1 MTIAPRTLIACERL
15 SRRYGR
21 ARALDGVDLVVEA
34 GPPVALVGPNG
45 AGKTTLLSLLSGF
58 VRPSGGRVRVLG
70 ERPGAAALAGRLAAL
85 PQDALFDPRLGVR
98 RQLGVLAE
106 LQGFGR
112 RAARLEAE
120 RVLALVGL
128 GEAGGLRPTA
138 LSHGMR
144 KRVALAQALLGT
156 PELVLLD
163 EPTAGIDPENARALR
178 DLIVDGAARCT
189 FVVSSHNLDELER
202 MCGSVVQLEAG
213 RLVRHEALRGSS
225 GTRSSTEEGAAEV
238 SAGDGRGEEGQAG
251 PEHDGALTLELV
263 DVPVEA
269 FRQAVLG
276 LDGVR
281 SVRRSRRGD
290 WRIATTD
297 ESRTAVAL
305 IALLHGEGWA
315 WSRLVRGRSLEERLY
330 GD

>member
-1 MTIAPRTLIACERL
+1 MTPTVTNGPRTLIVCERL
-15 SRRYGR
+15 ARRYGR

-112 RAARLEAE
+112 RAARLEVG
-120 RVLALVGL
+120 RVLELVGL

-156 PELVLLD
+156 P
-163 EPTAGIDPENARALR
+163 
-178 DLIVDGAARCT
+178 
-189 FVVSSHNLDELER
+189 
-202 MCGSVVQLEAG
+202 
-213 RLVRHEALRGSS
+213 
-225 GTRSSTEEGAAEV
+225 RSWCCSTSPPPA
-238 SAGDGRGEEGQAG
+238 STPRTPG
-251 PEHDGALTLELV
+251 PCA
-263 DVPVEA
+263 
-269 FRQAVLG
+269 
-276 LDGVR
+276 
-281 SVRRSRRGD
+281 
-290 WRIATTD
+290 I
-297 ESRTAVAL
+297 
-305 IALLHGEGWA
+305 
-315 WSRLVRGRSLEERLY
+315 
-330 GD
+330 